1 MKVTLLVALST
12 VGTISAFTGPIFP
25 STSTTALSASRRDAL
40 LQTARVGGLIVG
52 SVLASQPEV
61 ASAGTANPFFNEEV
75 NWEPSQMVKGDK
87 VDVNG
92 AFVVDY
98 KQFPGMYPHAAGKIA
113 SHGPYRTVADVY
125 NIPGITES
133 DKVMFKRYQSELVA
147 LPPGRMFKERINQ
160 RQST

>member
-12 VGTISAFTGPIFP
+12 VGTISAFTGSIFP

-40 LQTARVGGLIVG
+40 LQTVRVGGLIVG

-92 AFVVDY
+92 AFVV
-98 KQFPGMYPHAAGKIA
+98 
-113 SHGPYRTVADVY
+113 SCTVDV
-125 NIPGITES
+125 
-133 DKVMFKRYQSELVA
+133 
-147 LPPGRMFKERINQ
+147 
-160 RQST
+160 

>member
-1 MKVTLLVALST
+1 MLCSPLTCRLLNL
-12 VGTISAFTGPIFP
+12 P
-25 STSTTALSASRRDAL
+25 S
-40 LQTARVGGLIVG
+40 
-52 SVLASQPEV
+52 P
-61 ASAGTANPFFNEEV
+61 
-75 NWEPSQMVKGDK
+75 K
-87 VDVNG
+87 
-92 AFVVDY
+92 VDY
-98 KQFPGMYPHAAGKIA
+98 KQFPGMYPHAAGKIG